1 MRHGLRASVA
11 GPVLALA
18 VAWSA
23 QAAAAP
29 ATVLYKGS
37 TIAVQETL
45 PDPSDLWISPA
56 DLTRITGFTLRG
68 NRACLGKTCVEDG
81 RLIVRRSGKTWVNVT
96 GLARK
101 LQQPFAADHDANVW
115 SFGLIPA
122 SRTDFASAA
131 MAPDFAI
138 KDRTGRTV
146 RLSDFRGKR
155 VLLVTWASW

>member
-1 MRHGLRASVA
+1 MLYGLRGHVA
-11 GPVLALA
+11 GLVLTLL
-18 VAWSA
+18 VTWSA
-23 QAAAAP
+23 HAAATP

-37 TIAVQETL
+37 TIAVQDTL

-56 DLTRITGFTLRG
+56 DLTRITGFALRG
-68 NRACLGKTCVEDG
+68 DRACLGKTCVEHA
-81 RLIVRRSGKTWVNVT
+81 RLLVRRSGKTWVNAT

-101 LQQPFAADHDANVW
+101 LQQPFAADHDKNVW
-115 SFGLIPA
+115 SLGLVPA

-131 MAPDFAI
+131 MAPDFAM

-146 RLSDFRGKR
+146 RLSDFRGKK